1 MELLNKSFQ
10 KPMQKKQQNTLV
22 GNMIL
27 TTDLQ
32 KTTIKLKQTKTD
44 LTIN

>member
-1 MELLNKSFQ
+1 
-10 KPMQKKQQNTLV
+10 MQKKQQNTLV
-22 GNMIL
+22 DNMIL

-32 KTTIKLKQTKTD
+32 KTTTKLKQIKTD